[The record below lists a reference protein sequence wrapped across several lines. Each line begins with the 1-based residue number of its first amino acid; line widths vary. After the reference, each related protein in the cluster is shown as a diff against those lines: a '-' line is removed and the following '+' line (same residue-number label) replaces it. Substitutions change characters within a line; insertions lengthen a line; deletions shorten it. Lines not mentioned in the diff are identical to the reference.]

1 MLAAVA
7 RCDGGGG
14 GGNSS
19 RPFGQEQRDSIGS
32 SGG

>member
-7 RCDGGGG
+7 QCDGGG

>member
-7 RCDGGGG
+7 RCDGGVD
-14 GGNSS
+14 GNNN
-19 RPFGQEQRDSIGS
+19 RPFGQEQRDFIGS